1 MVGRKVGQWGG
12 HTRWVG
18 VTVTKRQN
26 LLGLDLHRDQAHL
39 EAARKEQ
46 PGLWIYYW
54 SSSRTTTLD
63 EQSRQDNRRRL
74 VTGQRAGEA
83 TV

>member
-1 MVGRKVGQWGG
+1 MVGRKEVE

-18 VTVTKRQN
+18 VTVTVGQN

-54 SSSRTTTLD
+54 GNSRTTILD
-63 EQSRQDNRRRL
+63 EQNRLDNRRHL
-74 VTGQRAGEA
+74 VTGQRGGEA
-83 TV
+83 KV